1 MTSIL
6 TVADANLTNINTI
19 VIHDPG
25 MQNDGH
31 VALSYTTA
39 AARMHGSHPD
49 SFDQAPCD
57 EMTRVID
64 SKHAN

>member
-39 AARMHGSHPD
+39 AA
-49 SFDQAPCD
+49 
-57 EMTRVID
+57 
-64 SKHAN
+64 HAR